1 MSQQDDVA
9 GALETNRGDDRLPWT
24 IETDTIADG
33 RDAVRV
39 SWEPDAEFTA
49 FSIDEDQL
57 PHSWEIVQFGTRVG
71 GEDKRY
77 LMIAEPDIDDTEPAL
92 YDGLARELTASEL
105 RDYLAV
111 ERFGYTQTGW
121 AKQSDLNRSNVSER
135 VNTAR
140 RKLDG

>member
-9 GALETNRGDDRLPWT
+9 EALETNRGDPLPWT

-33 RDAVRV
+33 RPAVRV
-39 SWEPDAEFTA
+39 SWDPGAEFTA
-49 FSIDEDQL
+49 LSIDEDQL
-57 PHSWEIVQFGTRVG
+57 PHGWEIVQFGTRAD

-77 LMIAEPDIDDTEPAL
+77 LTLAPPNDDTEPAL

-111 ERFGYTQTGW
+111 ERFGYSQTEW
-121 AKQSDLNRSNVSER
+121 AKQSGLNRSNVSER
-135 VNTAR
+135 VNAAR
-140 RKLDG
+140 RKLDA